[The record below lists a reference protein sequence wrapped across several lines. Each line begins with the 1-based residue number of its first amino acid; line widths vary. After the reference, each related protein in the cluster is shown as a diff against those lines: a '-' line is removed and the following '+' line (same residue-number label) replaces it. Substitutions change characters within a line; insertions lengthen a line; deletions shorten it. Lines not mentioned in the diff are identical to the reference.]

1 MAGEDGITNLG
12 PVPAGMT
19 FADAIEA
26 TKPRRKFV
34 LNHYEGGH
42 RLTICDTIRHTWR
55 VLDTMPDSPEKDQV
69 REYLLA
75 MGDFAKRMD
84 YRMKELKAM
93 LDAKA

>member
-1 MAGEDGITNLG
+1 MASEEGITNLG
-12 PVPAGMT
+12 RVPHGMT
-19 FADAIEA
+19 FSEAIEA
-26 TKPRRKFV
+26 TKPQRKYF

-55 VLDTMPDSPEKDQV
+55 VLDTMPDSQEREQI

-84 YRMKELKAM
+84 ARMKELKAM
-93 LDAKA
+93 LDDNS